1 MKVTILILMSFIIN
15 IIKLNVMV
23 MISND
28 ESKSVPGNRNNILNQ
43 VFPCILTVDV
53 HLIYY
58 VDIHIVFSILYY
70 IC

>member
-15 IIKLNVMV
+15 LINLNVMV

-53 HLIYY
+53 HLIYDY
-58 VDIHIVFSILYY
+58 
-70 IC
+70 